1 MGKDLKNSEKQLKG
15 FLLSRFFLILAIV
28 SIVEF
33 ITVALTNEYMIPSLF
48 IIFKFD
54 KLIYI
59 DGAEG
64 LFIVVF
70 VLLATW
76 IVNRFFPLFH
86 ISPVDINVF
95 LEKMLSRRGFTGL
108 DSSAEATETLK
119 AISEEPKAVILIV
132 LYGLLVALVLLLPY
146 IVGGVVF
153 SISVARGV
161 RKLQREKEAERIKDE
176 KRRYLMISNI
186 VHDLKTPMTTVY
198 GYAKALNDGIVPA
211 EKQPEYLE
219 SIMAKSNRM
228 NEVVALLLDYVKLD
242 SEGFTIKKTRL
253 DLCELVRSCCAF
265 CFTDIESACDEI
277 DVCIPERAILINA
290 DSIQLSRVITNL
302 ITNAIKHNP
311 EGTKIKV
318 SVTSDSLSTADDVRI
333 FVADSGDEI
342 PSPLNEQIFE
352 PFVTGDESRASGAG
366 TGLGL
371 ALSSRICE
379 MHGFTLK
386 LVQKPEI
393 HRYNLGEEYQKVFVI
408 SI

>member
-1 MGKDLKNSEKQLKG
+1 MGNNRKSSEKQLKG

-28 SIVEF
+28 SIVEL
-33 ITVALTNEYMIPSLF
+33 ISVALTNEYMIPSLF
-48 IIFKFD
+48 IIFRFD
-54 KLIYI
+54 KIIYI

-86 ISPVDINVF
+86 ISPADINDF

-108 DSSAEATETLK
+108 DSSAEASETLK
-119 AISEEPKAVILIV
+119 ALSQEPKAVLLIV
-132 LYGLLVALVLLLPY
+132 LYGLLVAVVLLLPY
-146 IVGGVVF
+146 IIGGVVF
-153 SISVARGV
+153 SVSVARGI
-161 RKLQREKEAERIKDE
+161 RKLQREKEAERIREE

-198 GYAKALNDGIVPA
+198 GYALNDGIVPS

-242 SEGFTIKKTRL
+242 SEGFKIKKTRL

-265 CFTDIESACDEI
+265 CFTDIESAGDEI
-277 DVCIPERAILINA
+277 DVCIPDRLIYINA
-290 DSIQLSRVITNL
+290 DGIQLSRVITNL

-311 EGTKIKV
+311 EGTKMRF
-318 SVTSDSLSTADDVRI
+318 LH
-333 FVADSGDEI
+333 
-342 PSPLNEQIFE
+342 L
-352 PFVTGDESRASGAG
+352 
-366 TGLGL
+366 
-371 ALSSRICE
+371 
-379 MHGFTLK
+379 
-386 LVQKPEI
+386 
-393 HRYNLGEEYQKVFVI
+393 
-408 SI
+408 

>member
-1 MGKDLKNSEKQLKG
+1 MANIHKSSEKQLKG

-28 SIVEF
+28 SIVEL

-54 KLIYI
+54 KIIYI

-76 IVNRFFPLFH
+76 VVNRFFPLFH
-86 ISPVDINVF
+86 ISPADINGF
-95 LEKMLSRRGFTGL
+95 LEKILSKRGFTGL
-108 DSSAEATETLK
+108 DSSAEAAETLK

-132 LYGLLVALVLLLPY
+132 LYGLLVAVVLLLPY
-146 IVGGVVF
+146 IIGGIVF
-153 SISVARGV
+153 SLSVARGI
-161 RKLQREKEAERIKDE
+161 RRLQKEKEAARIKDE

-198 GYAKALNDGIVPA
+198 GYAKALNDGMVPA
-211 EKQPEYLE
+211 DKQPEYHE
-219 SIMAKSNRM
+219 AIMAKTDRM

-242 SEGFTIKKTRL
+242 SEGFTIKKARI
-253 DLCELVRSCCAF
+253 DVCELVRSCCAF
-265 CFTDIESACDEI
+265 CFTDIESAGDEI
-277 DVCIPERAILINA
+277 DACIPERSIYINA

-302 ITNAIKHNP
+302 ITNAIRHNP

-318 SVTSDSLSTADDVRI
+318 SVTSESESTADDVRI

-342 PSPLNEQIFE
+342 PAPLNEQIFE
-352 PFVTGDESRASGAG
+352 PFVTGDESRATGSG

-371 ALSSRICE
+371 ALSTRICD
-379 MHGFTLK
+379 MHGYKLK
-386 LVQKPEI
+386 LVQNPEI
-393 HRYNLGEEYQKVFVI
+393 KRYHLGNEYQKVFVI
-408 SI
+408 SM